1 MRALSQTF
9 MANLLNQD
17 GLLRPILE
25 RTKQDHTLMVSIREG
40 YINIYYRGGNIL
52 RVKEH
57 HSGSYN
63 AFFDNEYNKY
73 GLPCPVL
80 PGTIETQ
87 ESAKSWVESFQA
99 LKGIMD
105 KDQNGCRSQA

>member
-80 PGTIETQ
+80 LLIISINTEQIQRDLHRNLTYSMYSVKLQ
-87 ESAKSWVESFQA
+87 
-99 LKGIMD
+99 
-105 KDQNGCRSQA
+105 R